1 MYVGKILVLI
11 KIHLTE
17 YVSFFFFFPHHH
29 QIFFFFLACTFNNFY
44 FTTGQRSSVK
54 LVYNGYNFV
63 KFMQNSR
70 GTKWICATRS
80 STKCRA
86 RVRTTKDSKLEVL
99 FAEHN
104 HSLKQSKY
112 KFEGKS
118 RNSSISDVKQNIE

>member
-1 MYVGKILVLI
+1 MVDICNVFVFVAY
-11 KIHLTE
+11 
-17 YVSFFFFFPHHH
+17 
-29 QIFFFFLACTFNNFY
+29 TFNNFY

-54 LVYNGYNFV
+54 LVYNNYHFV

-99 FAEHN
+99 YGEHN
-104 HSLKQSKY
+104 HGLKHMKFKY
-112 KFEGKS
+112 EGKS
-118 RNSSISDVKQNIE
+118 RNSSNSNVKTYIE